1 MPPLVSAA
9 QGEVI
14 TGFHGKLP
22 TAGDFVTRGL
32 PTGLAAFWDGWAA
45 RNLARRGGWPEG
57 GLRLRLESGGKVAA
71 GVAVPGADR
80 VGRRFPLAAFV
91 IAPTLPA
98 PDGLADWCDAA
109 AAVLVMARQGAMDP
123 DTLLYRLEALPPPTA
138 EDHTGDGPGAVMQ
151 LWQAGG
157 LPQPCAPADCDQVL
171 NTLFSC
177 SGSLSP

>member
-1 MPPLVSAA
+1 MPPLVAA
-9 QGEVI
+9 PLGGVI

-32 PTGLAAFWDGWAA
+32 PTGLAAFWDGWAT
-45 RNLARRGGWPEG
+45 RNLARRSGWPEG
-57 GLRLRLESGGKVAA
+57 GLRLRLQSGGKVAA

-98 PDGLADWCDAA
+98 PEGLADWCEAA
-109 AAVLVMARQGAMDP
+109 AAVLVMAGQGALDP
-123 DTLLYRLEALPPPTA
+123 DALLDQLEALDPPTGG
-138 EDHTGDGPGAVMQ
+138 GDGAAMQ
-151 LWQAGG
+151 LWHAGEP
-157 LPQPCAPADCDQVL
+157 PQPCDPADCEQVL

-177 SGSLSP
+177 S